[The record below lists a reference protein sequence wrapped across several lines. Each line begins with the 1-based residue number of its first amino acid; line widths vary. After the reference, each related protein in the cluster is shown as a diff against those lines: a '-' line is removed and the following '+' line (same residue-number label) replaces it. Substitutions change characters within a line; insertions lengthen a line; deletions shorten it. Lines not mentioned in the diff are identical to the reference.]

1 MRVPRSSHA
10 WSPLT
15 IYIRVSLNLARFVG
29 LDIHTRTHWNTLSRI
44 ADQIRIK
51 NALDKEVNLWSQ
63 DWFADLA

>member
-29 LDIHTRTHWNTLSRI
+29 LDIHTRI
-44 ADQIRIK
+44 ADQIKIK
-51 NALDKEVNLWSQ
+51 NALDKEVKLWSQ